1 MGGCQISLWVF
12 VICVASPTHAEE
24 TIRDECVCVRAQAH
38 DEIGVYGR
46 LGGWM
51 WCWPDFGSV
60 CVCVCVCV
68 LVRAGAHV
76 NRNSDLVVCDFGFV
90 GGGGWVWMVVGGCAG
105 ISGTEDLCV

>member
-1 MGGCQISLWVF
+1 MS
-12 VICVASPTHAEE
+12 A
-24 TIRDECVCVRAQAH
+24 CVCARKLMTRLVFMVGWV
-38 DEIGVYGR
+38 DGCGVGR
-46 LGGWM
+46 TLDL
-51 WCWPDFGSV
+51 CV

-105 ISGTEDLCV
+105 ISGTDQDLCV